1 MEYIVYIVQRYICP
15 LSVFNTSHI
24 TPNIIFTPKYEFAS
38 LPLFFLSHNHLYYK
52 KTMVQTTPSPLTFV
66 QKFASRWITSEE
78 SSNPTK
84 ALDGRIYAIMVPP
97 NYPSRNKGLIW
108 FNLRPKA

>member
-1 MEYIVYIVQRYICP
+1 MSSISIQYY
-15 LSVFNTSHI
+15 SHCTAPI
-24 TPNIIFTPKYEFAS
+24 MFTPTLRNLHLCHY
-38 LPLFFLSHNHLYYK
+38 FFSATIICTEKNDGPNH
-52 KTMVQTTPSPLTFV
+52 PIPPDIV